1 MTPDSQFLQKLI
13 HENQKLRAELAIAQ
27 QWIGREVSEIRMRKV
42 KQETVHATRKDLQ
55 ESEDDIRARIRK
67 YF

>member
-1 MTPDSQFLQKLI
+1 MTPDSQFLQKLV

-27 QWIGREVSEIRMRKV
+27 QWIGREVSDIRMRKD
-42 KQETVHATRKDLQ
+42 KQETLHATKKDLQ